1 MCISF
6 CQHEDYG
13 ELVHLANS
21 AKAYEDWACE
31 AINDIHNLA
40 DKFNGS
46 VSQRDAEIK
55 NVRNFAR
62 TQERQKMK

>member
-1 MCISF
+1 
-6 CQHEDYG
+6 
-13 ELVHLANS
+13 LANS
-21 AKAYEDWACE
+21 ARAYEDWVCE

-62 TQERQKMK
+62 TQERQKIERIREEVNYKYFILYL